1 MTRSERIKAVYEYLR
16 YKQAIR
22 TQKEFAQMIDM
33 NATNL
38 SSAMNGKEDYLTDKL
53 FQKVHAATDGIFRL
67 EWLLSGEGEMLST
80 IDNSRTIVNNTGIAN
95 NGDNAIVNP
104 PAPSKELDTMLEM
117 LKMKDAQIGELIS
130 QNGKLMTIIETLTS
144 K

>member
-1 MTRSERIKAVYEYLR
+1 MADIAQQLSSFFKAQGITQEVIASQLGVSQQYVSGLLSGKKPFGK
-16 YKQAIR
+16 KQAQR
-22 TQKEFAQMIDM
+22 FAE
-33 NATNL
+33 L
-38 SSAMNGKEDYLTDKL
+38 W
-53 FQKVHAATDGIFRL
+53 GISPS
-67 EWLLSGEGEMLST
+67 WLLTGEGEMLHCS
-80 IDNSRTIVNNTGIAN
+80 DNSRTIVNNTGIAN

-130 QNGKLMTIIETLTS
+130 QNGKLMTIIQSLTS